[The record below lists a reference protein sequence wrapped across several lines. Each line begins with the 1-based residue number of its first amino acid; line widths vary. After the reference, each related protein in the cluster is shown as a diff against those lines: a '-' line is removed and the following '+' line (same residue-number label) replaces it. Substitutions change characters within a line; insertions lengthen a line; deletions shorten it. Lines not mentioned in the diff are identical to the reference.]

1 MKINQYLELELHILC
16 LNFRYLINL
25 TKITAPKDIKFYFLK
40 QTHELLKLN
49 YLYYSQYSNL
59 VHELGNERHRHRNM
73 AAFTFHIL
81 PDCMVFLYIFS
92 KINYI

>member
-40 QTHELLKLN
+40 QTHE
-49 YLYYSQYSNL
+49 
-59 VHELGNERHRHRNM
+59 
-73 AAFTFHIL
+73 
-81 PDCMVFLYIFS
+81 
-92 KINYI
+92 